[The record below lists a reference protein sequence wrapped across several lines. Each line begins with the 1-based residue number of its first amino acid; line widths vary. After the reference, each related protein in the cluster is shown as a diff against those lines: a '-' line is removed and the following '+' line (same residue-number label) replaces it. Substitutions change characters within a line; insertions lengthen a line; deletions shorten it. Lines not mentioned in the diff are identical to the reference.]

1 MQHYELEVFL
11 TLEKTRSFTKT
22 AELLHLSQPAISHRL
37 KSLETSLGF
46 TLFERR
52 KGQKKIGLTAKGEAF
67 ISLAQRWHA
76 LWQEAHVLQHQE
88 LQASLSIGA
97 VDSLNTTWLPSL
109 YRCLVSH
116 VPKIQLKVTTK
127 TSLELYELV
136 ERQELDLAFV
146 LREVNSGSVI
156 CEPIFKETMVV
167 ICHKSLGK
175 GTTRLVPSDLLPQ
188 HEILV
193 NWGPSFMVWHNRWW
207 DPRASLHMEVDTVSL
222 VAAQLAAPEHWAI
235 VPKSFAHS
243 HSLPPDFTM
252 LEFTDSPP
260 LRVCYKIS
268 HRYPQAK
275 SRQALDLVNQHLP
288 TLL

>member
-11 TLEKTRSFTKT
+11 ALEQTRSFTKT

-37 KSLETSLGF
+37 KSLETALGF

-52 KGQKKIGLTAKGEAF
+52 KGQKKICLTAKGEAF

-76 LWQEAHVLQHQE
+76 LWQEAQVLQQQE
-88 LQASLSIGA
+88 LPSSLSIGA

-109 YRCLVSH
+109 HRCLARH
-116 VPKIQLKVTTK
+116 LPKIQLKVTTK

-146 LREVNSGSVI
+146 LREVNSGNIIS
-156 CEPIFKETMVV
+156 EPVFSEPMVA
-167 ICHKSLGK
+167 ICHQSAAANTSLIK
-175 GTTRLVPSDLLPQ
+175 PTDLLAQ
-188 HEILV
+188 HEIFL

-207 DPRASLHMEVDTVSL
+207 DPRAPRHIEVDIVSL
-222 VAAQLAAPEHWAI
+222 MADQLVNPEHWAI
-235 VPKSFAHS
+235 VPKSFARS
-243 HSLPPDFTM
+243 HSLPPGFTM
-252 LEFTDSPP
+252 LEFTDAPP

-275 SRQALDLVNQHLP
+275 SRQALELVNQYLP